1 VSVPGLDATHVWNN
15 AVTLQGDS
23 DAVLT
28 PPYNLIRKINGWR
41 DLPDTEDSAETAQGR
56 SGEIPRSTRRA
67 GKTVAYE
74 CVCVGRTPLQM
85 HSGMDALLAAFQDT
99 DPEGEMV
106 VSPFTA
112 SFGDSYFYRARPL
125 ALISDEEWI
134 AGPSHTRS
142 GGWER
147 AFVLSLRRHD
157 PHFYAVT
164 GVSATSGLVPSV
176 TPSGMPWAWTNNSA
190 GYSAES
196 VYVDVTDTG
205 LANAA
210 PVIDLYGPVTGPR
223 VVNELGKV
231 GLRFAPNLAIYAPN
245 FLRLDFRRR
254 MILYNGITDY
264 DVFRVQE
271 QSDWWDDGVPGLV
284 RGATQ
289 RIRYGGK
296 FTGNLS
302 RPTVVV
308 NFNPRRL

>member
-1 VSVPGLDATHVWNN
+1 MSVPGLDATHVWNN

-23 DAVLT
+23 DAILT
-28 PPYNLIRKINGWR
+28 PPYYLIRKIDGWR
-41 DLPDTEDSAETAQGR
+41 SLPDTEDSAETAQGR

-85 HSGMDALLAAFQDT
+85 HEGMDALLEAFQDT
-99 DPEGEMV
+99 DPDGEMV

-112 SFGDSYFYRARPL
+112 SFGSSYFYRARVL
-125 ALISDEEWI
+125 ALISDDEWI

-147 AFVLSLRRHD
+147 AFIVSLRMHD
-157 PHFYAVT
+157 PHFYSTTA
-164 GVSATSGLVPSV
+164 VSATSGAWAAA
-176 TPSGMPWAWTNNSA
+176 PSGMPWAWTNNWTYGSVM
-190 GYSAES
+190 S

-205 LANAA
+205 RANAE
-210 PVIDLYGPVTGPR
+210 PVIDLHGPVTGPR
-223 VVNELGKV
+223 VVNELAKA
-231 GLRFAPNLAIYAPN
+231 GLRFDPNLVIPSGS

-254 MILYNGITDY
+254 TTLYNGITDY
-264 DVFRVQE
+264 DSYRVQE
-271 QSDWWDDGVPGLV
+271 NSDWWDDGVPGLV

-289 RIRYGGK
+289 RIRLGARGTAANMK
-296 FTGNLS
+296 
-302 RPTVVV
+302 VVV

>member
-1 VSVPGLDATHVWNN
+1 MSVPGLDATHVWNSTI
-15 AVTLQGDS
+15 TLQGDS
-23 DAVLT
+23 DAILT
-28 PPYNLIRKINGWR
+28 PPYYLIRKIPGWR
-41 DLPDTEDSAETAQGR
+41 STPDTEDSAETAQGR
-56 SGEIPRSTRRA
+56 VGEIDRATKRA

-85 HSGMDALLAAFQDT
+85 HEGMDALLEAFQDT
-99 DPEGEMV
+99 TPGEMV
-106 VSPFTA
+106 VSPFTS
-112 SFGDSYFYRARPL
+112 SFGSSYFYRARAL

-147 AFVLSLRRHD
+147 AFILSLRMHD
-157 PHFYAVT
+157 PHLYSTTA
-164 GVSATSGLVPSV
+164 VSATSGLPTVV
-176 TPSGMPWAWTNNSA
+176 TPAGMPWAWTNNATGWST
-190 GYSAES
+190 YS

-205 LANAA
+205 KADAE

-223 VVNELGKV
+223 VINEVGKV
-231 GLRFAPNLAIYAPN
+231 GLRFDPNLVIPHLN

-254 MILYNGITDY
+254 TTLYNGITDY
-264 DVFRVQE
+264 DSYRTQE
-271 QSDWWDDGVPGLV
+271 NSDWWDDGVPGLV

-296 FTGNLS
+296 LTVAASTLK
-302 RPTVVV
+302 VVV